1 MIAIGAVDADVHK
14 SLAGE
19 YGIKGFPT
27 IKLFYVDGGKIKSS
41 DYQGGRTAKEMINFV
56 ADKAKSLAM
65 KRIGEKSGGGGGGGG
80 GQKSGGGGGGG
91 GGSATD
97 SFYSGT
103 DVVVLNSD
111 NFADEILGSDDFALV
126 EFYAPCKSQPF
137 PSLVICC

>member
-1 MIAIGAVDADVHK
+1 MIAIGAVDADNHK

-19 YGIKGFPT
+19 HGIKGFPT

-56 ADKAKSLAM
+56 VDKAKSLAF

-80 GQKSGGGGGGG
+80 SKKSGGGGGGG
-91 GGSATD
+91 GASD

-111 NFADEILGSDDFALV
+111 NFAEEVLESDQPILV
-126 EFYAPCKSQPF
+126 EFYAPCRSHF
-137 PSLVICC
+137 